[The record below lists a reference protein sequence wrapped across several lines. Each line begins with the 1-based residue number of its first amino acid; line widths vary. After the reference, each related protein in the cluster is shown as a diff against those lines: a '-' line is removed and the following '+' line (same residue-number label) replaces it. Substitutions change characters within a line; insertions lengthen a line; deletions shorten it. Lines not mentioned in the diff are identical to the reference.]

1 MLQNSDWFLN
11 DVEKDTLD
19 LAFIPVE
26 SINV

>member
-11 DVEKDTLD
+11 DVEKILWI
-19 LAFIPVE
+19 LPFIPVE